1 MLYFKCR
8 STFSCLLVVLL
19 GAPSLFAQDDE
30 GELSK
35 MQQDFF
41 AAAQSIQVRGGST
54 GSESLELLPR
64 GALSWSN
71 PERRTAAGG
80 LFLWTL
86 DGRPQ
91 VAMCIY
97 PSTPT
102 TFDHEFQSLSLSS
115 LSASVN
121 DESIW
126 EPLEA
131 GIEFLPL
138 EKVAPPGASV
148 PVRLRQM
155 RNLAR
160 EFSAK
165 LVPPERAE
173 IPLRLFSAPT
183 YRYPPPDPS
192 SEIIDGAMFTFVQG
206 TDPEVFL
213 IIEAIQ
219 DAKQGAA
226 WRYALAR
233 MTMVPMQVRHRTELV
248 WETEWAQTKNRNNP
262 YYVIKKYGRDDAETI
277 SID

>member
-41 AAAQSIQVRGGST
+41 AAAQSIQVWGGSSGT
-54 GSESLELLPR
+54 ESFELLPR

-71 PERRTAAGG
+71 PVRRTAAGG

-91 VAMCIY
+91 VAMCVY

-102 TFDHEFQSLSLSS
+102 TFDHEFQSLSLFP
-115 LSASVN
+115 LAAKVE

-126 EPLEA
+126 EPLKA

-138 EKVAPPGASV
+138 EKVAPPARASQCDFV
-148 PVRLRQM
+148 KCEIWPENSRRNSFLPSEPRSRCDYSQRQPIVTRHLIRPARSLMVRCLRSS
-155 RNLAR
+155 R
-160 EFSAK
+160 
-165 LVPPERAE
+165 PPIRKC
-173 IPLRLFSAPT
+173 F
-183 YRYPPPDPS
+183 
-192 SEIIDGAMFTFVQG
+192 
-206 TDPEVFL
+206 
-213 IIEAIQ
+213 
-219 DAKQGAA
+219 
-226 WRYALAR
+226 
-233 MTMVPMQVRHRTELV
+233 
-248 WETEWAQTKNRNNP
+248 
-262 YYVIKKYGRDDAETI
+262 
-277 SID
+277 

>member
-1 MLYFKCR
+1 
-8 STFSCLLVVLL
+8 LVVLL
-19 GAPSLFAQDDE
+19 GAPSLFAQDNERAQEDE
-30 GELSK
+30 GDLSK
-35 MQQDFF
+35 MQQGFF
-41 AAAQSIQVRGGST
+41 AAAQSIRIQGGSR
-54 GSESLELLPR
+54 GAEPFELLPR
-64 GALSWSN
+64 PALSWSN

-102 TFDHEFQSLSLSS
+102 TFDHEFQSLSLFP
-115 LSASVN
+115 LAANV
-121 DESIW
+121 DDDSIW

-131 GIEFLPL
+131 GIEFQPL
-138 EKVAPPGASV
+138 EAVAPPGASV

-165 LVPPERAE
+165 LVPPNRTE
-173 IPLRLFSAPT
+173 IPLRLFSTPT

-213 IIEAIQ
+213 IIEAIK
-219 DAKQGAA
+219 DAAQGAS

-233 MTMVPMQVRHRTELV
+233 MTMVPMQVRHRKGLV
-248 WETEWAQTKNRNNP
+248 WEIDWAETRKRNNP
-262 YYVIKKYGRDDAETI
+262 YYVIKKYGRDDAPII
-277 SID
+277 SLD